1 MLIHPHID
9 PSALLSTD
17 DIYRRASRKP
27 SKDVSVG
34 LYLARSVRYCDP
46 DLSFSIT
53 IGWIAVTC
61 GTDSHGLP
69 V

>member
-34 LYLARSVRYCDP
+34 LYLGCDL

-61 GTDSHGLP
+61 GTDSHGLA